1 MKKKILIALAII
13 LVGIQ
18 FIRIDKQ
25 NPTIVAGNDFIVIN
39 DTPEDV
45 ASLLKTACYDCH
57 SNETKY
63 PWYTNI
69 SPISWFVKHHI
80 DEGREHLNFS
90 NRGIYSSKRKSHK
103 LEECYEEIEEDE
115 MPLTSYTFIHSDAKL
130 NQEQKDLL
138 IKYFKSI

>member
-45 ASLLKTACYDCH
+45 ATLLKTACYDCH

-80 DEGREHLNFS
+80 DEGR
-90 NRGIYSSKRKSHK
+90 
-103 LEECYEEIEEDE
+103 
-115 MPLTSYTFIHSDAKL
+115 
-130 NQEQKDLL
+130 
-138 IKYFKSI
+138 